1 MDASLPLLVIALL
14 AAGAGAGFAGGL
26 FGIGGGFVVV
36 PALLLILPLFG
47 TAPEQLVHVAVGTSL
62 CTIVFTSLR
71 AVTSHAR
78 RGAVDTA
85 ILRSWAPWLVLG
97 TVLGAILADHMAGAT
112 LALVFGI
119 GVLGF
124 AAHFLIPVLSA
135 RRLATA
141 MPDGPVRAG
150 LAGGLG
156 AISAMLGI
164 GGGTIATITM
174 TLCGTPIHRA
184 IGTASGMGAIIALPG
199 TLGFVLAGLDEPGLP
214 WGAAGYVS
222 LPAALAIVATSLVF
236 APLGVAT
243 AHRLSAPLLRSVF
256 GCYLV
261 VVGLTMILNR

>member
-1 MDASLPLLVIALL
+1 MDASLPLFVITLLV
-14 AAGAGAGFAGGL
+14 AGAGAGFAGGL

-36 PALLLILPLFG
+36 PALLLILPLLG

-78 RGAVDTA
+78 RGAVDLA

-97 TVLGAILADHMAGAT
+97 TVLGAILADRLAGAT

-124 AAHFLIPVLSA
+124 AVHFLVPALSA
-135 RRLATA
+135 RQLATA
-141 MPDGPVRAG
+141 MPGGPVRAG

-164 GGGTIATITM
+164 GGGTVATITM

-184 IGTASGMGAIIALPG
+184 IGTASGMGAIIAVPG

-214 WGAAGYVS
+214 WGAVGYVS

-236 APLGVAT
+236 TPFGVAT
-243 AHRLSAPLLRSVF
+243 AHRLSAPLLRRVF

-261 VVGLTMILNR
+261 LVGLVMILNR